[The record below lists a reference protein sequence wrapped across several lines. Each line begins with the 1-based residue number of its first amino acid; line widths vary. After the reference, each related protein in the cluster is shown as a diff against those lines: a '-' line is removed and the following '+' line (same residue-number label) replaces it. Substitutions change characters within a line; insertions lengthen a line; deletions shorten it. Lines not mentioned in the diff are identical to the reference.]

1 MNNENN
7 EGAIRSYSNSARLS
21 ASVFDFQLSFFQKS
35 ISDMEIAKA
44 NKEEYHEKLLAEI
57 TMSPSHTKAISQ
69 LLYDA
74 VKKYEEDF
82 GEIKLKP
89 NKK

>member
-1 MNNENN
+1 MNNENK
-7 EGAIRSYSNSARLS
+7 EEAIRCYSNSARL
-21 ASVFDFQLSFFQKS
+21 AMSVFDFQVSFFQKS
-35 ISDMEIAKA
+35 NSDEQIAKA

-57 TMSPSHTKAISQ
+57 IMSPSHAKAVTQ
-69 LLYDA
+69 VLLDA
-74 VKKYEEDF
+74 VRKYAEDF

>member
-7 EGAIRSYSNSARLS
+7 EGAIRGYSNSARLS

-35 ISDMEIAKA
+35 ISDMEIAKVK
-44 NKEEYHEKLLAEI
+44 KEKYHEKLLAET
-57 TMSPSHTKAISQ
+57 TMSPSHTKAVSQ

>member
-1 MNNENN
+1 MNNENK
-7 EGAIRSYSNSARLS
+7 EEVIRFYSNSARL
-21 ASVFDFQLSFFQKS
+21 AMSVFDFQVSFFQKS
-35 ISDMEIAKA
+35 NSDEQIAKV

-57 TMSPSHTKAISQ
+57 IMSPSHAKAVTQ
-69 LLYDA
+69 VLLDA
-74 VKKYEEDF
+74 VRKYEEDF

>member
-7 EGAIRSYSNSARLS
+7 EGAIKGYSNSARLS

-35 ISDMEIAKA
+35 ISDMEIAKTK
-44 NKEEYHEKLLAEI
+44 KEKYHEKLLAEI
-57 TMSPSHTKAISQ
+57 TMSPSHTKAVSQ

>member
-1 MNNENN
+1 MNSETNE
-7 EGAIRSYSNSARLS
+7 EAIRCYSNSARL
-21 ASVFDFQLSFFQKS
+21 AMSVFDFQVSFFQKS
-35 ISDMEIAKA
+35 TSDEQIAKA

-57 TMSPSHTKAISQ
+57 IMSPSHAKAVSQ
-69 LLYDA
+69 VLFAA

-89 NKK
+89 SKK

>member
-1 MNNENN
+1 MNNENK
-7 EGAIRSYSNSARLS
+7 EEAVRGYSNSARLS
-21 ASVFDFQLSFFQKS
+21 ASVFDFQISFFQKS
-35 ISDMEIAKA
+35 ISDMEIANA

-57 TMSPSHTKAISQ
+57 IMSPSHTKAVSQ